1 MTHHVPDQLHAVAAR
16 GAAMRRVRRVTGAA
30 VAITAALAGIFTALA
45 AGSTHPRRAVQ
56 PGPSTPPV
64 RVPRLGPVVAP
75 APPLVGVREA
85 APAPPPSSSAPS
97 PVPTPVP
104 SSTPVVVSGGS

>member
-45 AGSTHPRRAVQ
+45 AG
-56 PGPSTPPV
+56 
-64 RVPRLGPVVAP
+64 
-75 APPLVGVREA
+75 
-85 APAPPPSSSAPS
+85 
-97 PVPTPVP
+97 
-104 SSTPVVVSGGS
+104 